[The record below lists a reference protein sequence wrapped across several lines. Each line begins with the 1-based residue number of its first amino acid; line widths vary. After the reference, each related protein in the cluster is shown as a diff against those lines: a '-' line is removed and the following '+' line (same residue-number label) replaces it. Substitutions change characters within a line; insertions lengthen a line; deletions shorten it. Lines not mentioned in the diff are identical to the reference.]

1 MINELV
7 MANLYIR
14 TKPAWINFIYSV
26 EELDQLIESFPITK
40 RFVVGDFALFDKK
53 LQFALLKV
61 LEDRGNID
69 IYSSQDI
76 SDGILLSRI
85 TRVYKEPL
93 KYTFNGIDV
102 QTFEE
107 SEKSYFDVATDLSS
121 VSNSYKLFCKKQK
134 KRIVNLIVAVDGK
147 SY

>member
-1 MINELV
+1 

-107 SEKSYFDVATDLSS
+107 SEKSYFDVATDLLS

>member
-1 MINELV
+1 

>member
-1 MINELV
+1 MINELI

-26 EELDQLIESFPITK
+26 EELDQLIESFPATK

-85 TRVYKEPL
+85 TCVYKEPL

-107 SEKSYFDVATDLSS
+107 SEKSYFDVVTDLSS
-121 VSNSYKLFCKKQK
+121 VSNSYKLFCRKQK